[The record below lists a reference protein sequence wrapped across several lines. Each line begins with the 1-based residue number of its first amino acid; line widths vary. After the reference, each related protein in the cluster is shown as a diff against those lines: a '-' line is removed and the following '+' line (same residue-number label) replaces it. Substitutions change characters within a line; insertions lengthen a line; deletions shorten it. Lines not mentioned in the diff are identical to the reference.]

1 MNIYPTTKISKKSS
15 CLNESEKLR
24 NTCKE
29 LLKKEKKPENYKHY
43 IMAMIV
49 NSGFLWNYRN
59 CGFDYF
65 QYCYEKYKKINK
77 TYKTILEDIIF
88 ALFIFDK
95 IDEFK
100 TEILRTITKDI
111 PQEYSVPM
119 IYYSLKKFPTN
130 ENTEECIELYKLYLG
145 EKYNESLKDN
155 FGYMTWRVQEELEKF
170 FYETTSRNLSIL
182 KSPLNIKEIT
192 GKKKISIGKGEFAI
206 NIMTEKEKKDF
217 KNKLGFDDISLK
229 YLDQSDY
236 QYFKNKLQKISGQD
250 QAYVTL
256 FIRTFFDYVIR
267 KSLYLY
273 ENNKLLD
280 PIDIERKVGTLSKN
294 NNNIFYKNLKLVKE
308 KGNIFR
314 IVNRYNSNTI
324 LFLAYL
330 TVPYNTIKNIINN
343 NSSKYQVWGIYH
355 GVKKKKDLLI
365 PDGIILSDNE
375 NNTVVKINSYKDDYL
390 DAYLFCSLLIDDEL
404 KVEKN
409 IPMTNSEI
417 IYYDKPFGNFRCEK
431 GNTSCNSVS
440 VVDVDMGGQGTFINV
455 YKGERDK
462 CKIFGGKEISGDS
475 VKEYKFYSELFRRTD
490 LSDEMREF
498 KKLIPKYYGTI
509 SCNEKRYM
517 ILENLKDIR
526 GDPRTIQTL
535 DFKLGRDTALLF
547 DKGIYG
553 KSRHIVLNKVITTS
567 SEKGYRLES
576 ATGCMVYTSKE
587 DKCPSDKKLNNTI
600 IELADRSVIGIK
612 KWKLMDIEMQYIME
626 AFFMNSSEKLKQK
639 LKEKL
644 EKISKLREDNSEFGF
659 IGSSILII
667 KSNMDIDV
675 KLIDFGHPFWRR
687 SDCCSD
693 KSQKNIEKVIDNY
706 NNGLQ
711 SFIGDFISWLQPN
724 K

>member
-1 MNIYPTTKISKKSS
+1 
-15 CLNESEKLR
+15 
-24 NTCKE
+24 
-29 LLKKEKKPENYKHY
+29 
-43 IMAMIV
+43 
-49 NSGFLWNYRN
+49 
-59 CGFDYF
+59 
-65 QYCYEKYKKINK
+65 
-77 TYKTILEDIIF
+77 
-88 ALFIFDK
+88 
-95 IDEFK
+95 
-100 TEILRTITKDI
+100 
-111 PQEYSVPM
+111 M
-119 IYYSLKKFPTN
+119 IYYYQNKPQT
-130 ENTEECIELYKLYLG
+130 NTEKCIQLYKLYLG
-145 EKYNESLKDN
+145 GKYNESLKDN
-155 FGYMTWRVQEELEKF
+155 FGYMTWRVREELEQF

-182 KSPLNIKEIT
+182 KSPLNKNGST
-192 GKKKISIGKGEFAI
+192 SRKKISIGKGGFAI
-206 NIMTEKEKKDF
+206 NIMTEKEKEDF

-236 QYFKNKLQKISGQD
+236 QYLKNKLKKLFSKKLIDGLKIT
-250 QAYVTL
+250 YEKI
-256 FIRTFFDYVIR
+256 FINTFFDYVIR

-273 ENNKLLD
+273 ENNELFD
-280 PIDIERKVGTLSKN
+280 PIDIKRKVGTLSKN
-294 NNNIFYKNLKLVKE
+294 DDNIFYKNLKLVKE

-330 TVPYNTIKNIINN
+330 TVPYNTVKDIINKH

-375 NNTVVKINSYKDDYL
+375 NNTVVKINSYKDDYV

-431 GNTSCNSVS
+431 GNTSCNAVS
-440 VVDVDMGGQGTFINV
+440 VVDDDMGGQGTFINV
-455 YKGERDK
+455 YKGEGDK
-462 CKIFGGKEISGDS
+462 CKIFGGKEIKGDS
-475 VKEYKFYSELFRRTD
+475 IKEYKFYSELFRRTD

-509 SCNEKRYM
+509 SCNEKKYM

-526 GDPRTIQTL
+526 GDRRTIQTL

-547 DKGIYG
+547 DKGIIG
-553 KSRHIVLNKVITTS
+553 KSRHIVLNKAITTS

-576 ATGCMVYTSKE
+576 ATGCMVYISNNEKE
-587 DKCPSDKKLNNTI
+587 CPSDKKLNNTI
-600 IELADRSVIGIK
+600 IELADRSVKNKIK
-612 KWKLMDIEMQYIME
+612 SLGKKKLKLMDIEMKYIME
-626 AFFMNSSEKLKQK
+626 AFFINSSEKLKQK

-693 KSQKNIEKVIDNY
+693 KSQENIDKVINNY
-706 NNGLQ
+706 NNGLL
-711 SFIGDFISWLQPN
+711 SFIRDFNSWLLLN